1 MSEELTS
8 YKPNAL
14 ISTSASGALIPQNFE
29 GLYRMA
35 TIMAAS
41 GFMPKG
47 MEKVESVFVAVQ
59 MGLEIGLSP
68 MQAVQNIAL
77 INGRPCIWG
86 DAMIGLVRGSG
97 KLEAIKEEMQGEG
110 ESTTA
115 ICHVWR
121 VGEDDPA
128 IGRFSVADAKRAGLW
143 GKQGPWTQY
152 PKRMLQMRARAF
164 ALRDK
169 FADVLKGIYAR
180 EEMEGVPEIY
190 MGAADILDAPSVA
203 SAMSKHDEPQAE
215 PKPTQEAPPGI
226 LLDSRGV
233 PWISGVHTPNQSTN
247 VDGSWR
253 RARNVGPEVQAQRE
267 KAAVAALKREMDK
280 RKQPAKEEEPEQV
293 EEASAPRKEPQS
305 GPVFDFAFFR
315 DAIEAAVDLDDLAN
329 AEDVLQNCKD
339 DLEEGQFKILGM
351 MIEKAR
357 GKLQG

>member
-1 MSEELTS
+1 
-8 YKPNAL
+8 
-14 ISTSASGALIPQNFE
+14 
-29 GLYRMA
+29 MA

-97 KLEAIKEEMQGEG
+97 KLEAIKEELQGEG
-110 ESTTA
+110 ETTTA

-121 VGEDDPA
+121 IGEDEPA
-128 IGRFSVADAKRAGLW
+128 IGKFSVADAKRAGLW

-180 EEMEGVPEIY
+180 EEMEQAPEIY
-190 MGAADILDAPSVA
+190 MGSADILDAPSVA
-203 SAMSKHDEPQAE
+203 SAMAPVRVRDDDAPGGYAMAA
-215 PKPTQEAPPGI
+215 PPDQEAPPGI

-233 PWISGVHTPNQSTN
+233 PWISGVHSPTKSTN

-253 RARNVGPEVQAQRE
+253 RTRNVGPEVQAQRE
-267 KAAVAALKREMDK
+267 KAAVAALKREMSK
-280 RKQPAKEEEPEQV
+280 RKQPEKEEPEQS
-293 EEASAPRKEPQS
+293 EEAPAPRKAPQS
-305 GPVFDFAFFR
+305 GPMFDFAFFR
-315 DAIEAAVDLDDLAN
+315 DAIEAAVDLDDLDN
-329 AEDVLQNCKD
+329 AEDVLGNCKD
-339 DLEEGQFKILGM
+339 DLEEGQAKILGM
-351 MIEKAR
+351 MIENAR
-357 GKLQG
+357 AKLQG